1 MRRTVWL
8 SAGVAL
14 GAGGTLWAR
23 RRLEVVSRRMHS
35 GELTGDV
42 AAIVDRQARR
52 ATRRLR
58 RAVEAGRDQAK
69 RREDQLWRE
78 LEVSARAR

>member
-1 MRRTVWL
+1 
-8 SAGVAL
+8 
-14 GAGGTLWAR
+14 
-23 RRLEVVSRRMHS
+23 MHS